1 MDTNSLV
8 GFKRFGHLAQAKRW
22 TEEWKDGKWDV
33 GIVGISDD
41 HIEKIGKNKEGLR
54 TGA

>member
-1 MDTNSLV
+1 MKN
-8 GFKRFGHLAQAKRW
+8 QN
-22 TEEWKDGKWDV
+22 V
-33 GIVGISDD
+33 GIAEIGND